1 MFPFLC
7 DLAFLEP
14 VATRKITGRIVIEV
28 PDEACLQKM
37 LTDVLPAAA
46 DSGAL
51 TVNALLADKAG
62 LVIEDANDGTEDPEG
77 AMTFTMQKL

>member
-1 MFPFLC
+1 
-7 DLAFLEP
+7 
-14 VATRKITGRIVIEV
+14 
-28 PDEACLQKM
+28 M